1 MIDDCSNISDLCI
14 CVEKFGWLF
23 QISLSYIVSGIICC
37 CLYLLCKYFQENSF
51 GAIRVNTTRRCCVQ
65 WRIQFERRAN
75 CSLEW
80 ILNTKIFHKF
90 ENRRRN
96 VSTWQV
102 MSDLLWTLMWILFYL
117 PTMMARSTPQSRMP
131 SPTRNSLGE
140 SELAILIILWT
151 NSSCSRWF
159 SWTYS
164 TTCQSCWSSS
174 TSQTQE
180 TSQSV
185 ESIK

>member
-1 MIDDCSNISDLCI
+1 MHLCRKIWLTVSDIFILYCLRNNMLLSVFIMQIFSGEFFRSHQSKHDQEVLCS
-14 CVEKFGWLF
+14 K
-23 QISLSYIVSGIICC
+23 
-37 CLYLLCKYFQENSF
+37 
-51 GAIRVNTTRRCCVQ
+51 